1 MTRAWHND
9 ETTEFLFTD
18 VSGLTPHVLPGA
30 PLSRP
35 HLCGPIPSCDLPVAD
50 SSPLA
55 GEPDT
60 RRHKSCKLRAVA
72 CTGRVQAFQGISAL
86 LLVIHAGQRD
96 GGGVPGTRPGW
107 RSVAGSAGS
116 GSVSGMLGGNH
127 SRQASGGTAVTV
139 RFSVT
144 VRQVREDGSEA
155 PLDGELAAAL
165 AAPAEQFAGLAA
177 WAADEARF
185 CDHGEREKVIG
196 QEGRELQRRL
206 LQATFDIDSAREE
219 RASGVTSAA
228 GIPHGSVEEGHGR
241 GLASVFGPVRVTRM
255 AYRNRRE
262 PNLYPADARQVLP
275 GDPYSLGMRSL
286 AAFHLAGGGFGQAQE
301 VIEAR
306 TGVTVGRAQLAGLAE
321 DLAAWTG
328 DFYEER
334 SRDAEEEEQP
344 DSDVIM
350 MQGDGKGIA
359 MRPEHRRNAGKEDG
373 TRPGIKKMA
382 EIVAVADFTPAVRE
396 PEDIAAPPARRQA
409 HPGPEARDKWVSASI
424 TESIED
430 MIAAAFDEAGRRD
443 PEHVRQRVFL
453 VDGNK
458 QQITAIEAQAAERGL
473 KVPVLID
480 YIHVSGYLGKA
491 AAALHPGDPATAGQW
506 ADGQL
511 LRVLHGRAKAVAA
524 TLASVARKTRAN
536 PRKRDLDLT
545 DLDRAV
551 TYLTNNCKHM
561 RYDKALEKGWPIAT
575 GMIEGACR
583 FVIEDRFGITGA
595 RWSPDGAETILKLRA
610 VVVNGDLDDYMNYY
624 KNRYRDEHHLARY
637 DEDTIDRLNLAA

>member
-1 MTRAWHND
+1 M
-9 ETTEFLFTD
+9 
-18 VSGLTPHVLPGA
+18 
-30 PLSRP
+30 
-35 HLCGPIPSCDLPVAD
+35 
-50 SSPLA
+50 
-55 GEPDT
+55 
-60 RRHKSCKLRAVA
+60 
-72 CTGRVQAFQGISAL
+72 
-86 LLVIHAGQRD
+86 
-96 GGGVPGTRPGW
+96 
-107 RSVAGSAGS
+107 
-116 GSVSGMLGGNH
+116 
-127 SRQASGGTAVTV
+127 TV

-359 MRPEHRRNAGKEDG
+359 MRPEHRRNAGKDG
-373 TRPGIKKMA
+373 TALAPGSRRWPRSSPSPTSPPPSASRRTSPPRPPDARPI
-382 EIVAVADFTPAVRE
+382 
-396 PEDIAAPPARRQA
+396 PARRPA
-409 HPGPEARDKWVSASI
+409 
-424 TESIED
+424 T
-430 MIAAAFDEAGRRD
+430 
-443 PEHVRQRVFL
+443 
-453 VDGNK
+453 
-458 QQITAIEAQAAERGL
+458 
-473 KVPVLID
+473 
-480 YIHVSGYLGKA
+480 SGYR
-491 AAALHPGDPATAGQW
+491 PRSP
-506 ADGQL
+506 
-511 LRVLHGRAKAVAA
+511 
-524 TLASVARKTRAN
+524 SPSKT
-536 PRKRDLDLT
+536 
-545 DLDRAV
+545 
-551 TYLTNNCKHM
+551 
-561 RYDKALEKGWPIAT
+561 
-575 GMIEGACR
+575 
-583 FVIEDRFGITGA
+583 
-595 RWSPDGAETILKLRA
+595 
-610 VVVNGDLDDYMNYY
+610 
-624 KNRYRDEHHLARY
+624 
-637 DEDTIDRLNLAA
+637 